1 MADRIE
7 SMVVGDL
14 MNQWPD
20 AVPVFIRHRMAC
32 PGCVMAPFMTVG
44 EAAHEYGLD
53 PAELAGELAA
63 VIDTTAGHGQGA

>member
-20 AVPVFIRHRMAC
+20 AVPVFIQHRMAC
-32 PGCVMAPFMTVG
+32 PGCVMAPFMTVR

-53 PAELAGELAA
+53 PKALAGELAA
-63 VIDTTAGHGQGA
+63 AMGEPDLRPRTS

>member
-7 SMVVGDL
+7 HMVVGEL
-14 MNQWPD
+14 MTQWPD

-32 PGCVMAPFMTVG
+32 PGCVMAPFMTVR

-53 PAELAGELAA
+53 PGTLAGELARA
-63 VIDTTAGHGQGA
+63 IGEDDTPGRLG